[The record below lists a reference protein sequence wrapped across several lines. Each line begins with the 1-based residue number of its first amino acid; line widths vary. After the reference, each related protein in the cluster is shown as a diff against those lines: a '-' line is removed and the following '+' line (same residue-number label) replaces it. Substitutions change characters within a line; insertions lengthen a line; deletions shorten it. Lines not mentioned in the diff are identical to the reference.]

1 MKKPLTRAQIGAII
15 AKRKAAA
22 NAAGTTA
29 TATTRTPSTANFVG
43 RVEGLTHHNNAKYGD
58 FSRILVQRDGKK
70 RPTTVF
76 ANGKLELPVGA
87 NVSVQGVVKAF
98 KTMWNG
104 NARKNISISGTV
116 QLAA

>member
-15 AKRKAAA
+15 AKRKATAA
-22 NAAGTTA
+22 AAGTTA
-29 TATTRTPSTANFVG
+29 VATTRKPSTTSFVG
-43 RVEGLTHHNNAKYGD
+43 RLEGITHHNNAKYGD
-58 FSRILVQRDGKK
+58 FSRALVQRDGNKK
-70 RPTTVF
+70 PTTVF

-104 NARKNISISGTV
+104 NAGKSISISGTV